1 MKQGRV
7 LSLKKGEIE
16 QIRRQWPRIFS
27 KSPYQWIQRACVGI
41 ILLVLFFSG
50 LIILDFSMVRLCKG
64 AGKLFDALA
73 FMFPPSS
80 GGYFNVYFNAILE
93 TVAMAFLGSLL
104 SSIAALPLG
113 FLGAKNVISNRIV
126 HMSLRRMFDFVRAL
140 DPLIWALIFVNAV
153 GLGPLAGI
161 LAIAVNDTGT
171 LSKLFAEAIEN
182 ADHAQIKGVKATGAN
197 PVQVAAFGY
206 MPQIIPIMLSNSLFF
221 FEANVRSATILGI
234 VGAGGIGMYL
244 ADRLRVLEWQQ
255 ASFIIL
261 MILVTVVIIDYI
273 SRKLRLKFIGNIS
286 FS

>member
-1 MKQGRV
+1 MKQNRV
-7 LSLKKGEIE
+7 LSLETGEFE
-16 QIRRQWPRIFS
+16 QICRQWPGIFP
-27 KSPYQWIQRACVGI
+27 KSPYRWITWISAGI
-41 ILLVLFFSG
+41 IVLALFFTG
-50 LIILDFSMVRLCKG
+50 LIVLEFSLVKLVKG
-64 AGKLFDALA
+64 SGKLFGALS

-80 GGYFNVYFNAILE
+80 GGYFNVYFHAILE

-104 SSIAALPLG
+104 SSIAAVPLG
-113 FLGAKNVISNRIV
+113 FLGAKNIISNTFIHV
-126 HMSLRRMFDFVRAL
+126 CFRRLFDFVRAL

-182 ADHAQIKGVKATGAN
+182 ADYEQIKGVKATGAN
-197 PVQVAAFGY
+197 SVQVVAFAY

-221 FEANVRSATILGI
+221 FEANVRSATILGV

-244 ADRLRVLEWQQ
+244 VDRLRVLEWQQ

-261 MILVTVVIIDYI
+261 LILVTVVIIDYI
-273 SRKLRLKFIGNIS
+273 SRMLRLKFIGKTS
-286 FS
+286 FL